1 MLWQRLTHKR
11 ESQIKYQEEGTM
23 VLKRV
28 SITLLAVLFFA
39 TSAFALEIIGVN
51 MPETIKAGGN
61 DLVLNGAGVRSKF
74 FIKVYVGGLYLKQKS
89 SDAEKIM
96 DADEPM
102 AIKMA
107 MTSGLVTGD
116 KMEAAFREGFENS
129 TKGNIA
135 PIKDKIEVLIN
146 AFKAKMNKGDIYDF
160 VNVPGKG
167 VEVYKNGSLLSTIQG
182 LDFKK
187 ALFGIWLCDKPAQAD
202 LKNKMLGK

>member
-1 MLWQRLTHKR
+1 
-11 ESQIKYQEEGTM
+11 M

-74 FIKVYVGGLYLKQKS
+74 FIKVYVGGLYLEQKS

>member
-1 MLWQRLTHKR
+1 
-11 ESQIKYQEEGTM
+11 M
-23 VLKRV
+23 VLRKV

-39 TSAFALEIIGVN
+39 TSAFALEVAGVN
-51 MPETIKAGGN
+51 MPDTIKAGGN

-74 FIKVYVGGLYLKQKS
+74 FIKVYVGGLYLKEKS
-89 SDAEKIM
+89 GDADKIIA
-96 DADEPM
+96 ADEPM
-102 AIKMA
+102 AIKMVII
-107 MTSGLVTGD
+107 TGLVTSD

-167 VEVYKNGSLLSTIQG
+167 VEVYKNGSLLSSIQG

-187 ALFGIWLCDKPAQAD
+187 ALFGIWLCDKPAQES

>member
-1 MLWQRLTHKR
+1 
-11 ESQIKYQEEGTM
+11 M
-23 VLKRV
+23 VLRRV
-28 SITLLAVLFFA
+28 SITLLTVLFFA
-39 TSAFALEIIGVN
+39 TSAFALELAGVN
-51 MPETIKAGGN
+51 MPDTIKAGGN
-61 DLVLNGAGVRSKF
+61 DLVLNGAGIRTKF
-74 FIKVYVGGLYLKQKS
+74 FIKAYVGGLYLKQKS

-102 AIKMA
+102 AVKLV
-107 MTSGLVTGD
+107 MTSGLVTSD
-116 KMEAAFREGFENS
+116 KMESAVREGFENS

-135 PIKDKIEVLIN
+135 PIKDKIEAFIN
-146 AFKAKMNKGDIYDF
+146 VFKAKLAKGDVFEF

-167 VEVYKNGSLLSTIQG
+167 VEIYKNGSLASTIQG

>member
-1 MLWQRLTHKR
+1 
-11 ESQIKYQEEGTM
+11 M

-28 SITLLAVLFFA
+28 SITLLTVLFFA
-39 TSAFALEIIGVN
+39 TSAFALEIVGVN
-51 MPETIKAGGN
+51 MPDTIKAGGN
-61 DLVLNGAGVRSKF
+61 DLVLNGAGVRTKF
-74 FIKVYVGGLYLKQKS
+74 FIKAYVGGLYLKQKS

-96 DADEPM
+96 AADEPM
-102 AIKMA
+102 AVRLV
-107 MTSGLVTGD
+107 MTSGLVTSD
-116 KMEAAFREGFENS
+116 KMESAVREGFENS

-135 PIKDKIEVLIN
+135 PIKDKIEAFIN
-146 AFKAKMNKGDIYDF
+146 VFKAKINKGDVFEF

-167 VEVYKNGSLLSTIQG
+167 VEIYKNGSLSSTIQG